1 MQKHDKALVGFPQE
15 DRTNVHG
22 SSIYGASAVLK
33 NQQHSWQRSSPRMPW
48 RPSRAMM
55 GVMIRAAKGSAH
67 HQPKAAFSNKP
78 LRRMAA
84 KSLQNWLCLASAFI
98 AALPSS
104 WPT

>member
-1 MQKHDKALVGFPQE
+1 MFLRVCSPLAGAKSMPTPTQMQKHDKTLVGFPQE

-78 LRRMAA
+78 LRRMAD
-84 KSLQNWLCLASAFI
+84 K
-98 AALPSS
+98 
-104 WPT
+104 